1 MSYETYRV
9 TDLIDEIAMGPFG
22 SNIKVSC
29 FVDSGVPVLNG
40 SNLEGFSLSEK
51 AFRFVT
57 KEKADSLNKANAHR
71 GDIVITHRG
80 TLGQIVFIPQ
90 DSRYDRYVIS
100 QSQFRVRCND
110 KVLPEYLVYYFHTPL
125 GQHKLLS
132 NASQVGVPALAR
144 PSSTFQQIEVE
155 LPELSIQKRVVE
167 IITTIQKK
175 IENNQEL
182 NDNLQQQAAALFE
195 SWFVNYDPWD
205 GVQPSE
211 WENAPLG
218 SFVEIKRGGS
228 PRPIQDFLSDSGLRW
243 LKISDVTSLS
253 SPFVLEIK
261 EHIKEEGLRKT
272 VFLHAGELVLSN
284 SATPGIPKILD
295 VDTCIHDGWLYFPKS
310 ELSKYYL
317 YLFFKH
323 IRKELVALGNGSV
336 FTNLKTDILKA
347 FPATKADESTLKEF
361 DALVTPL
368 FDAMLNA
375 DRENFKLAAMRDALL
390 PKLMSSEIDVSEVE
404 L

>member
-1 MSYETYRV
+1 MEQQILK
-9 TDLIDEIAMGPFG
+9 DLADIQTGPFG
-22 SNIKVSC
+22 SQLHKKDYVEDGTPIVTVEHLGERTFTEQNLPKVS
-29 FVDSGVPVLNG
+29 DADKERLSKYVLCM
-40 SNLEGFSLSEK
+40 
-51 AFRFVT
+51 
-57 KEKADSLNKANAHR
+57 
-71 GDIVITHRG
+71 GDIV
-80 TLGQIVFIPQ
+80 F
-90 DSRYDRYVIS
+90 SRVGSVDRCSFVDKAHDGWMFS
-100 QSQFRVRCND
+100 GRCLRVRPYKSID
-110 KVLPEYLVYYFHTPL
+110 SLYLYYYFCLKETKQFVRNIAVGATMPSINT
-125 GQHKLLS
+125 KLL
-132 NASQVGVPALAR
+132 G
-144 PSSTFQQIEVE
+144 EVE
-155 LPELSIQKRVVE
+155 ITYPHISVQRKIVKILSAIDN
-167 IITTIQKK
+167 K
-175 IENNQEL
+175 IELNKKV

-195 SWFVNYDPWD
+195 SWFVNLDPWN
-205 GVQPSE
+205 GVQPSD

-228 PRPIQDFLSDSGLRW
+228 PRPIQDYLSDSGLRW
-243 LKISDVTSLS
+243 LKISDVTSLN

-261 EHIKEEGLRKT
+261 EHIKEDGLRKT

-347 FPATKADESTLKEF
+347 FPATKADKSTLKEF
-361 DALVTPL
+361 DALVAPL
-368 FDAMLNA
+368 FNVMLNA

-390 PKLMSSEIDVSEVE
+390 PKLMSGEVDVSAVDF
-404 L
+404 